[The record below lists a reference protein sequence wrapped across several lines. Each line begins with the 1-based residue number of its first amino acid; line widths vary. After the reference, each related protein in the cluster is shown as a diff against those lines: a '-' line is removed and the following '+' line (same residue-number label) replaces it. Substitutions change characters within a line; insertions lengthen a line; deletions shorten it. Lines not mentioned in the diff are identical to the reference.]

1 MATSRK
7 NWGFLLKPPESVA
20 PDSSGALAPQSPR
33 REERGK
39 TNERDVTLNSGA
51 FAPEV
56 DQTYER
62 ILDYGTWVKE
72 IRQFEAGLPKDLHVV
87 LEEVIEA
94 FDLGDDRICDL
105 NSERSHLFTI
115 MITAD
120 DVLDNL
126 HHVALTRE
134 QLEFLEGF
142 LHTLQEAYEVAEF
155 GDDREEKSSLPPR
168 PVRR

>member
-1 MATSRK
+1 VPFT
-7 NWGFLLKPPESVA
+7 F
-20 PDSSGALAPQSPR
+20 GAL
-33 REERGK
+33 
-39 TNERDVTLNSGA
+39 V
-51 FAPEV
+51 PEV
-56 DQTYER
+56 DPYER
-62 ILDYGTWVKE
+62 ILDYGTWIKE
-72 IRQFEAGLPKDLHVV
+72 IQQFNAGLPEDAQGV
-87 LEEVIEA
+87 LDEVIEA
-94 FDLGDDRICDL
+94 FDLAEGRIGNL

-155 GDDREEKSSLPPR
+155 GDDREEKACLPPR

>member
-1 MATSRK
+1 MSI
-7 NWGFLLKPPESVA
+7 N
-20 PDSSGALAPQSPR
+20 SGALAPEFDP
-33 REERGK
+33 
-39 TNERDVTLNSGA
+39 
-51 FAPEV
+51 
-56 DQTYER
+56 TYER
-62 ILDYGTWVKE
+62 ILDYSTWVKE
-72 IRQFEAGLPKDLHVV
+72 IRHFNARLPKDAQGVMD
-87 LEEVIEA
+87 EIIEA
-94 FDLGDDRICDL
+94 FELAESRIGNL

-155 GDDREEKSSLPPR
+155 GDDREEKGYLPPR

>member
-1 MATSRK
+1 MAIRK
-7 NWGFLLKPPESVA
+7 NRGLMMKQPDSAA
-20 PDSSGALAPQSPR
+20 PDSSGALAPQSPS
-33 REERGK
+33 REEREK
-39 TNERDVTLNSGA
+39 TNKRDVSINSGA
-51 FAPEV
+51 RAPEF
-56 DQTYER
+56 DSTYER
-62 ILDYGTWVKE
+62 ILDYSTWVKE
-72 IRQFEAGLPKDLHVV
+72 IRHFNAQLPKDVQGV
-87 LEEVIEA
+87 MEEIKEA
-94 FDLGDDRICDL
+94 FELAESRIGNL